1 MHRLG
6 SARTG
11 LSFDSA
17 TAYPLGLGGRQ
28 VDRKPD
34 RRPELR
40 LRLSFSPM
48 AFSDLPSRTLYQGV
62 DRAPARAFLHAIGLT
77 REDLDKP
84 FIGVSNCWSET
95 MPCNFGLREL
105 AAPLKS
111 GIRGAGA
118 NPMEFNTIAISDGI
132 TMGTEG
138 MKTSLVSRE
147 VIADSIELVARGHMF
162 DALCCLCAC
171 DKTIPASAIALARL
185 DRPGML
191 LYGGSIMPG
200 TFRGRQV
207 AVGDVYEAIGAAAA
221 GKISDADLAELEA
234 VACPGA
240 GACGGQYTANTMS
253 MVMEV
258 IGLSP
263 VGFNS
268 IPATDPAKHRAAEA
282 LGPVAMNLLEQD
294 LRPSRILT
302 RRAFDNAIAA
312 VAASGG
318 STNAVL
324 HLLALAREV
333 GVQLAIDDIDRI
345 SRRTPLLCDLKPG
358 GRFAAV
364 ELHKAGG
371 IAVLTKRLIEGGFID
386 GDALTVTG
394 RSLGEESESAAETS
408 GQEVVAT
415 LSRPLRAE
423 GGLVILRGNLAPEGA
438 VVKIT
443 QHTPVS
449 HRGPARVFNREED
462 AFAAVYSG
470 RIKPG
475 DVVAIRYEGPKG
487 GPGMREMLD
496 VTAVIVGE
504 GLGQSVAM
512 VTDGRFSGATRGLM
526 VGHAAPEA
534 AVGGPLA
541 ALHDGDIIHIDVP
554 SRTLEAEGVDLAGR
568 LSDWAPPPPRY
579 TSGAFAKYIALVQ
592 SASEGADRKSVV

>member
-1 MHRLG
+1 
-6 SARTG
+6 
-11 LSFDSA
+11 
-17 TAYPLGLGGRQ
+17 
-28 VDRKPD
+28 
-34 RRPELR
+34 
-40 LRLSFSPM
+40 
-48 AFSDLPSRTLYQGV
+48 
-62 DRAPARAFLHAIGLT
+62 
-77 REDLDKP
+77 
-84 FIGVSNCWSET
+84 
-95 MPCNFGLREL
+95 MPCNFGLRDL
-105 AAPLKS
+105 AAPLKA
-111 GIRGAGA
+111 GIKAAGA

-162 DALCCLCAC
+162 DAMATLCAC

-185 DRPGML
+185 DRPGVL
-191 LYGGSIMPG
+191 LYGGSIMAG
-200 TFRGRQV
+200 SWRGRQV
-207 AVGDVYEAIGAAAA
+207 AVGDVYEAVGAAAA

-268 IPATDPAKHRAAEA
+268 IPAMDPQKHPWAERMGRVVMNA
-282 LGPVAMNLLEQD
+282 LEED

-324 HLLALAREV
+324 HLLALAKEI
-333 GVQLAIDDIDRI
+333 GVELAIDDIDRI

-364 ELHKAGG
+364 ELHRAGG
-371 IAVLTKRLIEGGFID
+371 IALLTRRLIEGGFID

-394 RSLGEESESAAETS
+394 RSLGEECESMTETA
-408 GQEVVAT
+408 GQEVVAP

-423 GGLVILRGNLAPEGA
+423 GGLVVLRGNLAPDGA

-443 QHTPVS
+443 AHTTTS

-462 AFAAVYSG
+462 AFAAVYAG

-475 DVVAIRYEGPKG
+475 DTVVIRYEGPKG
-487 GPGMREMLD
+487 GPGMREMLV
-496 VTAVIVGE
+496 VTAAIVGE
-504 GLGQSVAM
+504 GLGDSVAM
-512 VTDGRFSGATRGLM
+512 VTDGRFSGATQGLM
-526 VGHAAPEA
+526 VGHVAPEA

-541 ALHDGDIIHIDVP
+541 ALQDGDIIDMDVD
-554 SRTLEAEGVDLAGR
+554 SRRLNVEGVDIEARLKNWSPPEPHYRKGVLA
-568 LSDWAPPPPRY
+568 RY
-579 TSGAFAKYIALVQ
+579 ALLVG
-592 SASEGADRKSVV
+592 SASEGAMLKP

>member
-1 MHRLG
+1 MPR
-6 SARTG
+6 
-11 LSFDSA
+11 
-17 TAYPLGLGGRQ
+17 
-28 VDRKPD
+28 
-34 RRPELR
+34 EL
-40 LRLSFSPM
+40 L
-48 AFSDLPSRTLYQGV
+48 SRTLYQGR
-62 DRAPARAFLHAIGLT
+62 DRAAARSFLHAIGLT
-77 REDLDKP
+77 NADIDKP
-84 FIGVSNCWSET
+84 FIGVSNAWTET
-95 MPCNFGLREL
+95 MPCNFGLRDM
-105 AAPLKS
+105 AGPLKA
-111 GIRGAGA
+111 GIRAAGA

-147 VIADSIELVARGHMF
+147 VIADSIELVGRGHMF
-162 DALCCLCAC
+162 DAMVALCAC

-185 DRPGML
+185 DRPGL
-191 LYGGSIMPG
+191 VLYGGSIMAG
-200 TFRGRQV
+200 LFRGRQV

-221 GKISDADLAELEA
+221 GKITDADLAELEA

-268 IPATDPAKHRAAEA
+268 IPQTDPDKHRAAEA
-282 LGPVAMNLLEQD
+282 MGKVVMNALEED

-302 RRAFDNAIAA
+302 RAAFDNAIAA

-324 HLLALAREV
+324 HLLAMAREI
-333 GVQLAIDDIDRI
+333 GVDLAIDDIDRI

-371 IAVLTKRLIEGGFID
+371 IALLTKRLIEGGYID

-394 RSLGEESESAAETS
+394 RSLGEECESVTETA
-408 GQEVVAT
+408 GQEVVAP
-415 LSRPLRAE
+415 LSKPLRLE
-423 GGLVILRGNLAPEGA
+423 GGLVVLRGNLAPDGA

-443 QHTPVS
+443 QHTTTS

-462 AFAAVYSG
+462 AFAAVYAG

-475 DVVAIRYEGPKG
+475 DTVVIRYEGPSG
-487 GPGMREMLD
+487 GPGMREMLQ
-496 VTAVIVGE
+496 VTAAIVGE
-504 GLGQSVAM
+504 GLGDSVAM
-512 VTDGRFSGATRGLM
+512 VTDGRFSGATQGLM
-526 VGHAAPEA
+526 VGHVAPEA

-541 ALHDGDIIHIDVP
+541 ALQDGDIIDIDVD
-554 SRTLEAEGVDLAGR
+554 SRRLNVDGVDIEARLKGWSPPEPHYRKGVLA
-568 LSDWAPPPPRY
+568 RY
-579 TSGAFAKYIALVQ
+579 ALLVG
-592 SASEGADRKSVV
+592 SASEGAMLKP

>member
-1 MHRLG
+1 M
-6 SARTG
+6 
-11 LSFDSA
+11 
-17 TAYPLGLGGRQ
+17 
-28 VDRKPD
+28 
-34 RRPELR
+34 
-40 LRLSFSPM
+40 
-48 AFSDLPSRTLYQGV
+48 PSRSLYQGR
-62 DRAPARAFLHAIGLT
+62 DRAAARSFLYAIGLT
-77 REDLDKP
+77 AEDIGKP
-84 FIGVSNCWSET
+84 FIGVSNCWTET

-105 AAPLKS
+105 AAPLKA
-111 GIRGAGA
+111 GIRAAGA

-132 TMGTEG
+132 TMGSEG

-162 DALCCLCAC
+162 DAMFSLCAC

-185 DRPGML
+185 DRPGMV

-200 TFRGRQV
+200 RFRGRDV

-268 IPATDPAKHRAAEA
+268 IPATDPGKHPAAEA
-282 LGPVAMNLLEQD
+282 IGRMALQVLEKD

-324 HLLALAREV
+324 HLLALAREI
-333 GVQLAIDDIDRI
+333 GVELAIDDIDRI

-364 ELHKAGG
+364 ELHRAGG
-371 IAVLTKRLIEGGFID
+371 IALLTRRLIDGGYVD

-394 RSLGEESESAAETS
+394 RTLGEECANVTETA
-408 GQEVVAT
+408 GQEVVA
-415 LSRPLRAE
+415 PLTKPLGKE
-423 GGLVILRGNLAPEGA
+423 GGLVVLRGNLGPEGA
-438 VVKIT
+438 VVKVT
-443 QHTPVS
+443 QHTPTT

-462 AFAAVYSG
+462 AFAAVTSG
-470 RIKPG
+470 KIKAG
-475 DVVAIRYEGPKG
+475 DTVVIRYEGPRG
-487 GPGMREMLD
+487 GPGMREMLQ
-496 VTAVIVGE
+496 VTAAIVGE
-504 GLGQSVAM
+504 GLGETVAM

-526 VGHAAPEA
+526 IGHVAPEA

-541 ALHDGDIIHIDVP
+541 AIQDGDLISIDVP
-554 SRTLEAEGVDLAGR
+554 TRRLEVEGVDIAKRLNGWSPPEPSYRKGVLA
-568 LSDWAPPPPRY
+568 RY
-579 TSGAFAKYIALVQ
+579 ALLVG
-592 SASEGADRKSVV
+592 SASEGAMLKP

>member
-1 MHRLG
+1 MPARRDG
-6 SARTG
+6 SGVAMLTR
-11 LSFDSA
+11 DHI
-17 TAYPLGLGGRQ
+17 PCRGGDKLRF
-28 VDRKPD
+28 VPR
-34 RRPELR
+34 ELR
-40 LRLSFSPM
+40 
-48 AFSDLPSRTLYQGV
+48 SRVLYQGR
-62 DRAPARAFLHAIGLT
+62 DRAAARSFLHAIGLT
-77 REDLDKP
+77 AEDIEKP
-84 FIGVSNCWSET
+84 FIGVSNSWLET

-105 AAPLKS
+105 AVPLKA
-111 GIRGAGA
+111 GIREAGA

-147 VIADSIELVARGHMF
+147 VVADSIELVTRGHMF

-171 DKTIPASAIALARL
+171 DKTIPGSAIALARL
-185 DRPGML
+185 DVPGMV

-200 TFRGRQV
+200 RFRGRDV

-253 MVMEV
+253 MLMEV

-268 IPATDPAKHRAAEA
+268 IPATHPDKHKAAQRMGAIA
-282 LGPVAMNLLEQD
+282 LHVLEED

-333 GVQLAIDDIDRI
+333 GVDLAIDEIDRI

-364 ELHKAGG
+364 ELHRAGG
-371 IAVLTKRLIEGGFID
+371 IALLTRRLLDGGYVD

-394 RSLGEESESAAETS
+394 RTLGEECESVTETP
-408 GQEVVAT
+408 GQEVVAS
-415 LSRPLRAE
+415 LAHPLRAE
-423 GGLVILRGNLAPEGA
+423 GGLVVLRGNLGPEGA
-438 VVKIT
+438 VVKVT
-443 QHTPVS
+443 QHTPTS

-462 AFAAVYSG
+462 AFAAVTSG

-475 DVVAIRYEGPKG
+475 DVVVIRYEGPRG
-487 GPGMREMLD
+487 GPGMREMLQ
-496 VTAVIVGE
+496 VTAAIVGE
-504 GLGQSVAM
+504 GLGESVAM

-526 VGHAAPEA
+526 IGHVAPEA

-541 ALHDGDIIHIDVP
+541 ALRDGDTIAIDVD
-554 SRTLEAEGVDLAGR
+554 SRTLAVEDVDIEGR
-568 LSDWAPPPPRY
+568 LKSWSPPEPHYRKGVLARY
-579 TSGAFAKYIALVQ
+579 ALLVA
-592 SASEGADRKSVV
+592 SASEGAVLKP

>member
-1 MHRLG
+1 VAPR
-6 SARTG
+6 
-11 LSFDSA
+11 
-17 TAYPLGLGGRQ
+17 
-28 VDRKPD
+28 
-34 RRPELR
+34 E
-40 LRLSFSPM
+40 
-48 AFSDLPSRTLYQGV
+48 LPSRTLYQGR
-62 DRAPARAFLHAIGLT
+62 DRAAARSFLHAIGLANA
-77 REDLDKP
+77 DINKP
-84 FIGVSNCWSET
+84 FVGVSNVWTET
-95 MPCNFGLREL
+95 MPCNFGLRDL
-105 AAPLKS
+105 AVPLKA
-111 GIRGAGA
+111 GIKAAGA
-118 NPMEFNTIAISDGI
+118 NPMEFNSIAISDGI

-147 VIADSIELVARGHMF
+147 VIADSIELVGRGHMF
-162 DALCCLCAC
+162 DAMVTLCAC

-185 DRPGML
+185 DRPGVL
-191 LYGGSIMPG
+191 LYGGSIMAG
-200 TFRGRQV
+200 MFRGRQV
-207 AVGDVYEAIGAAAA
+207 AVGDIYEAIGAAAA
-221 GKISDADLAELEA
+221 GKITDADLAELEA

-268 IPATDPAKHRAAEA
+268 IPATDPKKHPAAETMGRVVMNA
-282 LGPVAMNLLEQD
+282 LEED

-333 GVQLAIDDIDRI
+333 GVDLAIDEIDRI

-364 ELHKAGG
+364 ELHRAGG
-371 IAVLTKRLIEGGFID
+371 IALLTKRLIEGGYID

-394 RSLGEESESAAETS
+394 RSIGEDSESVTETA
-408 GQEVVAT
+408 GQEVVAP

-423 GGLVILRGNLAPEGA
+423 GGLVVLRGNLAPDGA

-443 QHTPVS
+443 AHTPTS

-462 AFAAVYSG
+462 AFAAVSAG

-475 DVVAIRYEGPKG
+475 DTVVIRYEGPKG
-487 GPGMREMLD
+487 GPGMREMLQ
-496 VTAVIVGE
+496 VTAAIVGE
-504 GLGQSVAM
+504 GLGDSVAM
-512 VTDGRFSGATRGLM
+512 VTDGRFSGATQGLM
-526 VGHAAPEA
+526 VGHVAPEA

-541 ALHDGDIIHIDVP
+541 ALQDGDIVEMDVD
-554 SRTLEAEGVDLAGR
+554 SRRLNVEGVDVEARLKTWSPPEPHYRKGVLA
-568 LSDWAPPPPRY
+568 RY
-579 TSGAFAKYIALVQ
+579 ALLVG
-592 SASEGADRKSVV
+592 SASEGAMLKP

>member
-1 MHRLG
+1 M
-6 SARTG
+6 AR
-11 LSFDSA
+11 
-17 TAYPLGLGGRQ
+17 
-28 VDRKPD
+28 
-34 RRPELR
+34 E
-40 LRLSFSPM
+40 
-48 AFSDLPSRTLYQGV
+48 LPSRALYQGR
-62 DRAPARAFLHAIGLT
+62 DRAAARSFLYAIGLT
-77 REDLDKP
+77 KEDIDKP
-84 FIGVSNCWSET
+84 FVGVSNVWTET

-105 AAPLKS
+105 AAPLKR
-111 GIRGAGA
+111 GIKAAGM

-132 TMGTEG
+132 TMGSEG

-162 DALCCLCAC
+162 DVLVTLCAC
-171 DKTIPASAIALARL
+171 DKTIPASAIALARM
-185 DRPGML
+185 DRPGFL
-191 LYGGSIMPG
+191 LYGGSIMAG
-200 TFRGRQV
+200 TWRGRQV

-268 IPATDPAKHRAAEA
+268 IPQMDPAKHAAAERVGA
-282 LGPVAMNLLEQD
+282 LALDVLDAD
-294 LRPSRILT
+294 RRPSSILT

-324 HLLALAREV
+324 HLLALSREV
-333 GVQLAIDDIDRI
+333 GVELDIDDIDRI

-371 IAVLTKRLIEGGFID
+371 IAVLTQRLIEGGFID
-386 GDALTVTG
+386 GDAITVTG
-394 RSLGEESESAAETS
+394 RTLGEECASVRETA
-408 GQEVVAT
+408 GQEVVMP
-415 LSRPLRAE
+415 LSQPLRGE
-423 GGLVILRGNLAPEGA
+423 GGLVILRGNLAPEGS
-438 VVKIT
+438 VTKIT
-443 QHTPVS
+443 QHTPTS

-462 AFAAVYSG
+462 ALAAVLSG

-475 DVVAIRYEGPKG
+475 DTVVIRYEGPRG
-487 GPGMREMLD
+487 GPGMREMLV
-496 VTAVIVGE
+496 VTAAIVGE
-504 GLGQSVAM
+504 GLGESVAM

-526 VGHAAPEA
+526 IGHVAPEA

-541 ALHDGDIIHIDVP
+541 ALQDGDVIEIDVD
-554 SRTLEAEGVDLAGR
+554 SRRLAAVDVDIEARLKGWSPPEPHYRRGVLA
-568 LSDWAPPPPRY
+568 RY
-579 TSGAFAKYIALVQ
+579 AALVG
-592 SASEGADRKSVV
+592 SASEGAILKP

>member
-1 MHRLG
+1 MTSR
-6 SARTG
+6 
-11 LSFDSA
+11 
-17 TAYPLGLGGRQ
+17 
-28 VDRKPD
+28 
-34 RRPELR
+34 ELR
-40 LRLSFSPM
+40 
-48 AFSDLPSRTLYQGV
+48 SRVLYQGR
-62 DRAPARAFLHAIGLT
+62 DRAAARSFLHAIGLT
-77 REDLDKP
+77 AEDIDKP
-84 FIGVSNCWSET
+84 FIGVSNCWLET

-105 AAPLKS
+105 AAPLKE
-111 GIRGAGA
+111 GIRAAGA

-147 VIADSIELVARGHMF
+147 VVADSIELVSRGHMF

-171 DKTIPASAIALARL
+171 DKTIPGSAIGLARL
-185 DRPGML
+185 DVPGMV

-200 TFRGRQV
+200 RFRGRQV
-207 AVGDVYEAIGAAAA
+207 AVGDVYEAIGAVAA
-221 GKISDADLAELEA
+221 GKMSEADLAELEA

-268 IPATDPAKHRAAEA
+268 IPAIDPDKHPAARRMGEIIFR
-282 LGPVAMNLLEQD
+282 VLED
-294 LRPSRILT
+294 DIRPSRILT

-333 GVQLAIDDIDRI
+333 GVDLAIDEIDRI

-364 ELHKAGG
+364 ELHRAGG
-371 IAVLTKRLIEGGFID
+371 IALLTKRLIDGGYID

-394 RSLGEESESAAETS
+394 RTLGEECESATETP
-408 GQEVVAT
+408 GQEVVVPLA
-415 LSRPLRAE
+415 RPLRDE
-423 GGLVILRGNLAPEGA
+423 GGLVILRGNLGPEGA
-438 VVKIT
+438 VVKVT
-443 QHTPVS
+443 QHTPTS

-462 AFAAVYSG
+462 AFAAVTSG
-470 RIKPG
+470 SIQPG
-475 DVVAIRYEGPKG
+475 DVVVIRYEGPRG
-487 GPGMREMLD
+487 GPGMREMLQ
-496 VTAVIVGE
+496 VTAAIVGK
-504 GLGQSVAM
+504 GLGESVAM

-526 VGHAAPEA
+526 IGHVAPEA

-541 ALHDGDIIHIDVP
+541 AIEDGDVISIDVET
-554 SRTLEAEGVDLAGR
+554 RALNVENVDIDSR
-568 LSDWAPPPPRY
+568 LSSWSPPEPNYRKGVLARY
-579 TSGAFAKYIALVQ
+579 ALLVS
-592 SASEGADRKSVV
+592 SASEGAILKP